1 MKISKDYKMFE
12 IVADE
17 VFNHGTNWLIN
28 LDKLPVAE
36 KRYHLKAFPEAILK
50 DKVRCDYSKIKLEK
64 YRDLFIMFLTSQL
77 TANNQSND
85 RILETLQVVVKGE

>member
-1 MKISKDYKMFE
+1 MKIPKDYRMFE
-12 IVADE
+12 IIADE
-17 VFNHGTNWLIN
+17 VFNQGTDWVIN

-36 KRYHLKAFPEAILK
+36 KRYHLKAFPEAVLK

-77 TANNQSND
+77 TANNQSSD
-85 RILETLQVVVKGE
+85 RIIEALQVLVRGE